1 MTGKELIMMVL
12 KSAKKPLSVSDIWD
26 IALEKGYDKKY
37 ARGTDKEQKK
47 RQIGAEILRWYQKA
61 DSPLE
66 RFKKGEEGKYI
77 TYSLNDKEEIEDN
90 DDKEN
95 NHSQISNVNYETLKG
110 KKNEIV
116 VKDFYAKW
124 CGPCKIQT
132 PIIKDLEK
140 EYNGK
145 IKFEVIDVDKK
156 EKIAKKYKVSSIPT
170 VIIEKN
176 GIVVKRHV
184 GVVFKKELKKE
195 LDKL

>member
-1 MTGKELIMMVL
+1 V
-12 KSAKKPLSVSDIWD
+12 
-26 IALEKGYDKKY
+26 EKRYANSY
-37 ARGTDKEQKK
+37 ARGTDTEQKK
-47 RQIGAEILRWYQKA
+47 RQIGADIYRWYQEEN
-61 DSPLE
+61 SPLE
-66 RFKKGEEGKYI
+66 RFEKGENGKDI

-90 DDKEN
+90 
-95 NHSQISNVNYETLKG
+95 G

-116 VKDFYAKW
+116 VKDFYAEW
-124 CGPCKIQT
+124 CGPCQMQT

-156 EKIAKKYKVSSIPT
+156 EKIAEKYKVSSIPT

-184 GVVFKKELKKE
+184 GVVSKKELIKE
-195 LDKL
+195 LEELLVID

>member
-1 MTGKELIMMVL
+1 MSNEKMTGKELIMMVL

-26 IALEKGYDKKY
+26 IAKEKGYAKKY
-37 ARGTDKEQKK
+37 APGTDAKQKE
-47 RQIGAEILRWYQKA
+47 RQIGAEILRWYQRG

-66 RFKKGEEGKYI
+66 RFEKGEKGRDI
-77 TYSLNDKEEIEDN
+77 TYSLNDKEEIED
-90 DDKEN
+90 K
-95 NHSQISNVNYETLKG
+95 NV

-116 VKDFYAKW
+116 VKDFSAEW
-124 CGPCKIQT
+124 CGPCQMQT

-145 IKFEVIDVDKK
+145 IKFEVIDVDKN
-156 EKIAKKYKVSSIPT
+156 EQIAEKYKVSSIPT

-184 GVVFKKELKKE
+184 GVVSKKELIKE
-195 LDKL
+195 LDKF